1 MTGKQ
6 HHSSNQRNMM
16 IPILFLDRRQLKS
29 PLQSPPQPTRVSI
42 RLRVLLCLLFLIPT
56 YLFTPLAIFAQ
67 APPIKEDR
75 TAIQNAHDFY
85 YSQKYSEAIEAYQV
99 LLKTPLHQHSKDEIR
114 MNLGR
119 SYEKLGDD
127 AMALQSF
134 QAVIDDNPD
143 GSYASQAV
151 HRIGALFRDRY
162 QYKEAITRCRQLAN
176 KYPKTQTAA
185 IARYLVA
192 QYTFADGG
200 YDEAIESYRSFLN
213 DFPTSPY
220 RNSALNSLIR
230 LYRIRHRYADAEKLI
245 RTELSHKPNDV
256 NLMDQLAGL
265 YKAQEKYDEAL
276 SLYRTALD
284 QNPTNTD
291 ILKKLGELYA
301 ERGQQDLAAEQWAK
315 IVQDDPD
322 QAYRYQQLG
331 SIYTS
336 HQMYEKAVEAYET
349 ALNLS
354 PNSAQLY
361 NRLVDV
367 YKIQGQVD
375 MAVNTCLRALSIV
388 DIGYSGRDTL
398 IQSMAEIYE
407 GAQQERLF
415 EEIIDRLQVTLRTD
429 SQNPSLV
436 LSLAEAYFYRGS
448 LDLALRTF
456 KQLHQLYAADR
467 GRLLEKYAQIL
478 ERNKNP
484 KAADFYQAIAELFPN
499 THLAWVAQMKLVR
512 FYERWGQWNDALAVL
527 TSMTRRNNQPSAQ
540 LLLGHVWLHG
550 IRDPGAALQV
560 YQALANQPLSTD
572 QKIQIQ
578 LGVATC
584 YILQGK
590 SNKAEIALRPIVD
603 GNSNFK
609 ADAQKLIGDAYLLRG
624 DIEAA
629 VAAYK
634 RVLDIAMSN
643 PLSNDSLDRIVLIQS
658 NSDYSNEP
666 LKRYL
671 EAMQSDLNGDTEE
684 ALQLCQE
691 TMKEYPTALIV
702 DDLWMLIGGIHERE
716 ARYTDAIAA
725 YQQVTVLEE
734 SSIAAEAIAKIA
746 DIYRWE
752 LDAPDKA
759 QETYSILIQDYPE
772 SVIVAYARQQ
782 LDALMKEK
790 AE

>member
-1 MTGKQ
+1 
-6 HHSSNQRNMM
+6 MM
-16 IPILFLDRRQLKS
+16 IPNLSVDHQQLKLA
-29 PLQSPPQPTRVSI
+29 LQNLPQPTKVGI
-42 RLRVLLCLLFLIPT
+42 RLRGLLCLLFLIPT
-56 YLFTPLAIFAQ
+56 WLFIPLTTLAQ
-67 APPIKEDR
+67 TPPIKEDQI
-75 TAIQNAHDFY
+75 AIQNAHDFY
-85 YSQKYSEAIEAYQV
+85 YSQKYSEAIEAYKV
-99 LLKTPLHQHSKDEIR
+99 LLKTPLHQHSKDAIR

-134 QAVIDDNPD
+134 HAVIDDDPD

-230 LYRIRHRYADAEKLI
+230 LYRIRHRYTDAEKLI
-245 RTELSHKPNDV
+245 QTELSHKPNDI

-276 SLYRTALD
+276 FLYRTALE
-284 QNPTNTD
+284 QNPKNTD

-315 IVQDDPD
+315 IIQDDPD

-336 HQMYEKAVEAYET
+336 HQMYQKAVEAYET
-349 ALNLS
+349 ALNLN
-354 PNSAQLY
+354 PKSAQLY

-375 MAVNTCLRALSIV
+375 MAVNTCLRALSV
-388 DIGYSGRDTL
+388 VEIGYSGRDTL
-398 IQSMAEIYE
+398 IQSMIEIYE

-415 EEIIDRLQVTLRTD
+415 EEIIDRLQVALRTD
-429 SQNPSLV
+429 SQNPGLV
-436 LSLAEAYFYRGS
+436 LSLAEAYFYRGD

-456 KQLHQLYAADR
+456 KQLYQFYTADR

-484 KAADFYQAIAELFPN
+484 KAADFYRTIAKLFPN
-499 THLAWVAQMKLVR
+499 THLAWAAQMKLVR
-512 FYERWGQWNDALAVL
+512 FYEQWGRWEEALTVL
-527 TSMTRRNNQPSAQ
+527 TSMTRRNNQPSVQ

-590 SNKAEIALRPIVD
+590 SNIAEIALRPIAD

-609 ADAQKLIGDAYLLRG
+609 LDAHKLIGDVHLLRG
-624 DIEAA
+624 DIESA
-629 VAAYK
+629 VTAYK

-671 EAMQSDLNGDTEE
+671 KAMQSDLSGDTDA

-691 TMKEYPTALIV
+691 TMEEYPTALIV
-702 DDLWMLIGGIHERE
+702 DDIWMLIGGIHERE
-716 ARYTDAIAA
+716 TRYTDAIEA
-725 YQQVTVLEE
+725 YQQVTVLEG
-734 SSIAAEAIAKIA
+734 SPIAVEATAKIA
-746 DIYRWE
+746 DIYRWQLNE
-752 LDAPDKA
+752 FDKA
-759 QETYSILIQDYPE
+759 QETYTALIQDYPE

-790 AE
+790 K

>member
-1 MTGKQ
+1 MTG
-6 HHSSNQRNMM
+6 
-16 IPILFLDRRQLKS
+16 RQDLKS
-29 PLQSPPQPTRVSI
+29 LLQSQPQPRRIGTGLGI
-42 RLRVLLCLLFLIPT
+42 LLCLFVLILT
-56 YLFTPLAIFAQ
+56 CFSVPLTTFAQ
-67 APPIKEDR
+67 APPIKEDQI
-75 TAIQNAHDFY
+75 AIQNAHDFY
-85 YSQKYSEAIEAYQV
+85 YSQKYSEAIEAYQA
-99 LLKTPLHQHSKDEIR
+99 LLKTPLHQHSKDAIR

-134 QAVIDDNPD
+134 HAVIDDGPD

-192 QYTFADGG
+192 QYTSADGG
-200 YDEAIESYRSFLN
+200 YDKAIENYRSFLN

-230 LYRIRHRYADAEKLI
+230 LYRIRHRYTDAEKLI
-245 RTELSHKPNDV
+245 RAELSHKPNDS
-256 NLMDQLAGL
+256 NLMEQLAGL

-276 SLYRTALD
+276 SLYHTALD
-284 QNPTNTD
+284 QNPKNTD

-349 ALNLS
+349 AINLS
-354 PNSAQLY
+354 PKSAQLY
-361 NRLVDV
+361 NRLADV

-375 MAVNTCLRALSIV
+375 MAVNTSLRALSVV

-415 EEIIDRLQVTLRTD
+415 EQVIDRLQATLRTN
-429 SQNPSLV
+429 SRNPSLV
-436 LSLAEAYFYRGS
+436 LSLAEAYFYGGN
-448 LDLALRTF
+448 LDLALKNF
-456 KQLHQLYAADR
+456 KRLHRLYPADR
-467 GRLLEKYAQIL
+467 GRILEKYAQIL

-499 THLAWVAQMKLVR
+499 THLAWTAQMKLVR
-512 FYERWGQWNDALAVL
+512 FYERWGWWDDALTVL
-527 TSMTRRNNQPSAQ
+527 TRMTQRSNQLSAQ

-550 IRDPGAALQV
+550 IRDPGAALRV

-572 QKIQIQ
+572 QKTQVQ
-578 LGVATC
+578 LGIASC
-584 YILQGK
+584 YILQGQ
-590 SNKAEIALRPIVD
+590 SDEAEIALRPIANR
-603 GNSNFK
+603 NSNFK
-609 ADAQKLIGDAYLLRG
+609 ADAQKLIGDAHLLRG
-624 DIEAA
+624 DVEAA

-671 EAMQSDLNGDTEE
+671 EALRSDLSGDTEA
-684 ALQLCQE
+684 ALRLCQE

-716 ARYTDAIAA
+716 ARYTDVIAA

-734 SSIAAEAIAKIA
+734 SPIAAEATAKIA
-746 DIYRWE
+746 DIYRWK
-752 LDAPDKA
+752 LDEPDKA
-759 QETYSILIQDYPE
+759 QETYSALIQDYPE

-782 LDALMKEK
+782 LDALIKEK
-790 AE
+790 E

>member
-1 MTGKQ
+1 MTVKQ
-6 HHSSNQRNMM
+6 HHSSNHQNMI
-16 IPILFLDRRQLKS
+16 IPTLFLDHQQLKL
-29 PLQSPPQPTRVSI
+29 PLQNLPQPTRVGI

-56 YLFTPLAIFAQ
+56 WLFTPLTTLAQ
-67 APPIKEDR
+67 TPPIKEDR
-75 TAIQNAHDFY
+75 IAIQNAHDFY
-85 YSQKYSEAIEAYQV
+85 YSQKYSEAIEAYKA
-99 LLKTPLHQHSKDEIR
+99 LLGTPLYQHSKDAIR

-134 QAVIDDNPD
+134 HTVIDDDPD

-185 IARYLVA
+185 IARYLIA

-220 RNSALNSLIR
+220 RNSALNSLMR
-230 LYRIRHRYADAEKLI
+230 LYRIRHRYTDAEKLI
-245 RTELSHKPNDV
+245 QAELSHKPNDS
-256 NLMDQLAGL
+256 NLMDQLADL

-276 SLYRTALD
+276 SLYRTALR
-284 QNPTNTD
+284 QNPKNTD

-336 HQMYEKAVEAYET
+336 HQMYRKAVEAYET

-354 PNSAQLY
+354 PKNAQLY
-361 NRLVDV
+361 NRLADV

-375 MAVNTCLRALSIV
+375 MAVDTYLRALSVV

-407 GAQQERLF
+407 GAQQKRLL
-415 EEIIDRLQVTLRTD
+415 EGVIDRLQVMLRSA

-436 LSLAEAYFYRGS
+436 LSLAETYFYRGD
-448 LDLALRTF
+448 LDLALRNF
-456 KQLHQLYAADR
+456 KRLYRLYTADR
-467 GRLLEKYAQIL
+467 GRILEKYAQIL

-512 FYERWGQWNDALAVL
+512 FYERWGRWDDALAVL

-572 QKIQIQ
+572 EKIQIQ
-578 LGVATC
+578 LGAATC

-590 SNKAEIALRPIVD
+590 SNIAEIALRPIAD

-609 ADAQKLIGDAYLLRG
+609 AEAQKLIGDAHLLRG
-624 DIEAA
+624 DIESA

-671 EAMQSDLNGDTEE
+671 EAMQSDLSGDTEA
-684 ALQLCQE
+684 ALQLCHE
-691 TMKEYPTALIV
+691 TMEEYPTALIV

-716 ARYTDAIAA
+716 ARYTDAITA

-734 SSIAAEAIAKIA
+734 SPIAAEATAKIA
-746 DIYRWE
+746 DIYRWK

-759 QETYSILIQDYPE
+759 QETYTTLIQDYPE

-790 AE
+790 K

>member
-1 MTGKQ
+1 MTEQQ
-6 HHSSNQRNMM
+6 HHNSNQRNIV
-16 IPILFLDRRQLKS
+16 IPTLFLDYQQLKLL
-29 PLQSPPQPTRVSI
+29 PQSPPQPTRVGV
-42 RLRVLLCLLFLIPT
+42 RLRGLLCLLFSISTL
-56 YLFTPLAIFAQ
+56 LSTPLAAFAQ

-75 TAIQNAHDFY
+75 IAIQNAHDFY
-85 YSQKYSEAIEAYQV
+85 YSQKYSEAIEAYQAI
-99 LLKTPLHQHSKDEIR
+99 LKTPLHQHSQDAIR

-134 QAVIDDNPD
+134 HAVIDDDPD

-230 LYRIRHRYADAEKLI
+230 VYRIRHRYTDAEKLI
-245 RTELSHKPNDV
+245 QTELSHKPNDI
-256 NLMDQLAGL
+256 NLMDQLADL

-284 QNPTNTD
+284 QNPKNTD

-301 ERGQQDLAAEQWAK
+301 ERGEQDLAAEQWAK

-336 HQMYEKAVEAYET
+336 HQMYKKAVEAYET
-349 ALNLS
+349 ALSLS
-354 PNSAQLY
+354 PRNAQLY
-361 NRLVDV
+361 NRLADV

-375 MAVNTCLRALSIV
+375 MAVNTYLRALNVV

-407 GAQQERLF
+407 GAQQKRLLEGVIERL
-415 EEIIDRLQVTLRTD
+415 QMTLGAD
-429 SQNPSLV
+429 SQNPSIV
-436 LSLAEAYFYRGS
+436 LALAEAYFYRGN
-448 LDLALRTF
+448 LDLALRNF
-456 KQLHQLYAADR
+456 RRLHQLYAADR

-484 KAADFYQAIAELFPN
+484 KAADFYQTIAELYPN

-512 FYERWGQWNDALAVL
+512 FYERWGRWDDALTVL
-527 TSMTRRNNQPSAQ
+527 RSMTRRSNQPSAQ

-560 YQALANQPLSTD
+560 YQTLANQPLSTD
-572 QKIQIQ
+572 EKMQIQ
-578 LGVATC
+578 LGMATC

-590 SNKAEIALRPIVD
+590 SNIAEIALRPIAD

-609 ADAQKLIGDAYLLRG
+609 AEAQKLIGDAHLLRG
-624 DIEAA
+624 DIESA

-634 RVLDIAMSN
+634 GVLDIAMSN

-671 EAMQSDLNGDTEE
+671 EAMQSDLSGDTEE
-684 ALQLCQE
+684 ALQLCQA

-716 ARYTDAIAA
+716 ARYADAITA
-725 YQQVTVLEE
+725 YQEVTVLEE
-734 SSIAAEAIAKIA
+734 SPIAAEATAKIA
-746 DIYRWE
+746 DIYRWKLNE
-752 LDAPDKA
+752 PNKA
-759 QETYSILIQDYPE
+759 QETYTALIQDYPE

-782 LDALMKEK
+782 LDALMKLK
-790 AE
+790 R

>member
-1 MTGKQ
+1 MTGEQ
-6 HHSSNQRNMM
+6 HRSSNQRNMM
-16 IPILFLDRRQLKS
+16 ISILFLDCQQLGLS
-29 PLQSPPQPTRVSI
+29 LQSPPQPTRVGI
-42 RLRVLLCLLFLIPT
+42 RLRILLCLLFSLAT
-56 YLFTPLAIFAQ
+56 YLFIPLAIFAQ
-67 APPIKEDR
+67 APPSKENR
-75 TAIQNAHDFY
+75 IAIQNAHDFY
-85 YSQKYSEAIEAYQV
+85 YSQKYSEAVEAYQA
-99 LLKTPLHQHSKDEIR
+99 LLKTPLHQNSKDAIR
-114 MNLGR
+114 MNLGG

-134 QAVIDDNPD
+134 HAVIDDDPD
-143 GSYASQAV
+143 RAYASQAV
-151 HRIGALFRDRY
+151 HRVGALFRDRY

-200 YDEAIESYRSFLN
+200 YDDAIENYRSFLN

-230 LYRIRHRYADAEKLI
+230 LYRIRHRYTDAERLI
-245 RTELSHKPNDV
+245 QTELSHKPNDI

-276 SLYRTALD
+276 SLYRTALE
-284 QNPTNTD
+284 QNSKNTD

-301 ERGQQDLAAEQWAK
+301 ERGQQELAAEQWAK

-336 HQMYEKAVEAYET
+336 HQMYKKAVEAYET

-354 PNSAQLY
+354 PKSAQLY
-361 NRLVDV
+361 NQLADV

-375 MAVNTCLRALSIV
+375 MAVNTYLRALSVV

-407 GAQQERLF
+407 GAQRKRLL
-415 EEIIDRLQVTLRTD
+415 EGVIDRLQAMLRTD

-436 LSLAEAYFYRGS
+436 LSLAESYFYRGD
-448 LDLALRTF
+448 LGLALRNF
-456 KQLHQLYAADR
+456 KRLHQLYAADH
-467 GRLLEKYAQIL
+467 GRILEKYAQIL

-484 KAADFYQAIAELFPN
+484 EAADFYHAIAELFPN
-499 THLAWVAQMKLVR
+499 THLAWTAQMKLVR
-512 FYERWGQWNDALAVL
+512 FYERWGRWEDALTVL
-527 TSMTRRNNQPSAQ
+527 TNMMRRSDQPSAQ
-540 LLLGHVWLHG
+540 LLLGHIWLHG

-560 YQALANQPLSTD
+560 YRALANQSLSID

-578 LGVATC
+578 LGIATC

-590 SNKAEIALRPIVD
+590 SNEAEIVLRPIAN

-609 ADAQKLIGDAYLLRG
+609 VEAQKLIGDAHLLRG
-624 DIEAA
+624 DIESAI
-629 VAAYK
+629 AAYK

-666 LKRYL
+666 LRRYL
-671 EAMQSDLNGDTEE
+671 EAMQSDLSGDTDA
-684 ALQLCQE
+684 ALQLCYE
-691 TMKEYPTALIV
+691 TMKEYPTALII

-716 ARYTDAIAA
+716 TRYTDAIKA
-725 YQQVTVLEE
+725 YQQVTVLDG
-734 SSIAAEAIAKIA
+734 SPIAAEATAKIA
-746 DIYRWE
+746 DIYRWR
-752 LDAPDKA
+752 LNKLGKA
-759 QETYSILIQDYPE
+759 QETYTALIQAYPE

-790 AE
+790 E

>member
-1 MTGKQ
+1 MTEQQ
-6 HHSSNQRNMM
+6 HHNSNQRNIV
-16 IPILFLDRRQLKS
+16 IPTLFLDYQQLKLLPQS
-29 PLQSPPQPTRVSI
+29 PLQPTRIDV

-56 YLFTPLAIFAQ
+56 YLFIPLATFAQ

-75 TAIQNAHDFY
+75 IAIQNAHDFY
-85 YSQKYSEAIEAYQV
+85 YSQKYSEAIEAYQAI
-99 LLKTPLHQHSKDEIR
+99 LKTPLHQHSKDAIR

-134 QAVIDDNPD
+134 HAVIDDDPD

-162 QYKEAITRCRQLAN
+162 QYKEAIIRCRQLAN

-230 LYRIRHRYADAEKLI
+230 VYRIRHRYTDAEKLI
-245 RTELSHKPNDV
+245 QTELSHKPNDI
-256 NLMDQLAGL
+256 NLMDQLADL

-276 SLYRTALD
+276 SLYRTALE
-284 QNPTNTD
+284 QNPKNTD

-336 HQMYEKAVEAYET
+336 HQMYKKAVEAYET
-349 ALNLS
+349 ALSLS
-354 PNSAQLY
+354 PRNAQLY
-361 NRLVDV
+361 NRLADV

-375 MAVNTCLRALSIV
+375 MAVNTYLRALNVV

-407 GAQQERLF
+407 GAQQKRLLEGVIERL
-415 EEIIDRLQVTLRTD
+415 QMTLSAD
-429 SQNPSLV
+429 SQNRSIV
-436 LSLAEAYFYRGS
+436 LALAEAYFYRGD
-448 LDLALRTF
+448 LDLALRNF
-456 KQLHQLYAADR
+456 RRLHQLYAADR
-467 GRLLEKYAQIL
+467 GRILEKYAQIL

-499 THLAWVAQMKLVR
+499 THLAWGAQMKLVR
-512 FYERWGQWNDALAVL
+512 FYERWGRWDDALRVL

-550 IRDPGAALQV
+550 IRDPEAALQV
-560 YQALANQPLSTD
+560 YQTLANQPLSTD
-572 QKIQIQ
+572 EKIQIQ
-578 LGVATC
+578 LGMATC

-590 SNKAEIALRPIVD
+590 SNIAEIALRPIAD

-609 ADAQKLIGDAYLLRG
+609 AEAQKLIGDAHLLRG
-624 DIEAA
+624 DIESA

-634 RVLDIAMSN
+634 GVLDIAMSN

-671 EAMQSDLNGDTEE
+671 EAMQSDLSGDTEE

-691 TMKEYPTALIV
+691 TMDEYPTALIV
-702 DDLWMLIGGIHERE
+702 DDLWMLIGGIHKRE
-716 ARYTDAIAA
+716 ARYTDAITA

-734 SSIAAEAIAKIA
+734 SPIAAEATAKIA
-746 DIYRWE
+746 DIYRWK
-752 LDAPDKA
+752 LDDPDKA
-759 QETYSILIQDYPE
+759 QETYSALIQDYPE

-782 LDALMKEK
+782 LDALMKDKE
-790 AE
+790 

>member
-6 HHSSNQRNMM
+6 HHSSNQRNMV
-16 IPILFLDRRQLKS
+16 IPTLFLDRQQLKL
-29 PLQSPPQPTRVSI
+29 PLQSPPQPTRVGI

-56 YLFTPLAIFAQ
+56 YLFIPLATFAQ
-67 APPIKEDR
+67 APSIKEDR
-75 TAIQNAHDFY
+75 IAIQNAHDFY
-85 YSQKYSEAIEAYQV
+85 YSQKYSEVIEAYQV
-99 LLKTPLHQHSKDEIR
+99 LLKTPLHQRSKDEIR

-200 YDEAIESYRSFLN
+200 YDEAIENYRGFLN

-230 LYRIRHRYADAEKLI
+230 LYRIRHRYTDAEKLI
-245 RTELSHKPNDV
+245 RAELSHKPNDI

-284 QNPTNTD
+284 QNPNNTD

-354 PNSAQLY
+354 PKNAQLY
-361 NRLVDV
+361 NRLADV

-375 MAVNTCLRALSIV
+375 MAVNTCLRALSVV

-407 GAQQERLF
+407 GAQQEHLF
-415 EEIIDRLQVTLRTD
+415 EEIIDRLQVTLGAD
-429 SQNPSLV
+429 SQNSSLV
-436 LSLAEAYFYRGS
+436 LSLAEVYFYRGN

-456 KQLHQLYAADR
+456 KRLHQLYAADR
-467 GRLLEKYAQIL
+467 GRILEKYAQIL

-499 THLAWVAQMKLVR
+499 THLAWIAQMKLVR
-512 FYERWGQWNDALAVL
+512 FYERWGRWDDALTVL
-527 TSMTRRNNQPSAQ
+527 ISMTRRSNQPSAQ
-540 LLLGHVWLHG
+540 LLLGQVWLHG

-590 SNKAEIALRPIVD
+590 SNEAEIALRPIAD

-609 ADAQKLIGDAYLLRG
+609 VDAQKLIGDAYLLRG

-671 EAMQSDLNGDTEE
+671 EAMQSDLSGDTEE

-725 YQQVTVLEE
+725 YQRVTVLEE
-734 SSIAAEAIAKIA
+734 SPIAAEATAKIA
-746 DIYRWE
+746 DIYRSE

-759 QETYSILIQDYPE
+759 QETYSTLIQDYPE

-790 AE
+790 E

>member
-1 MTGKQ
+1 MTVKQ
-6 HHSSNQRNMM
+6 HHSNNHQNMI
-16 IPILFLDRRQLKS
+16 IPNLSVDHQQLKL
-29 PLQSPPQPTRVSI
+29 PLQSLPQPTRVGI
-42 RLRVLLCLLFLIPT
+42 RLRGLLCLLFLILT
-56 YLFTPLAIFAQ
+56 FLCISLTTLAQ
-67 APPIKEDR
+67 TPPIRENQI
-75 TAIQNAHDFY
+75 AIQNAHDFY
-85 YSQKYSEAIEAYQV
+85 YSQKYPEAIEAYKV
-99 LLKTPLHQHSKDEIR
+99 LLKTPLHQHSKDAIR

-134 QAVIDDNPD
+134 HAVIDDDPD

-230 LYRIRHRYADAEKLI
+230 LYRIRHRYTDAEKLI
-245 RTELSHKPNDV
+245 QTELSHKPNDI

-276 SLYRTALD
+276 FLYRTALE
-284 QNPTNTD
+284 QNPKNTD

-315 IVQDDPD
+315 IIQDDPD

-336 HQMYEKAVEAYET
+336 HQMYQKAVEAYET
-349 ALNLS
+349 ALNLN
-354 PNSAQLY
+354 PKSAQLY

-375 MAVNTCLRALSIV
+375 MAVNTCLRALSV
-388 DIGYSGRDTL
+388 VEIGYSGRDTL
-398 IQSMAEIYE
+398 IQSMIEIYE

-415 EEIIDRLQVTLRTD
+415 EEIIDRLQVALRTD
-429 SQNPSLV
+429 SQNPGLV
-436 LSLAEAYFYRGS
+436 LSLAEAYFYRGD

-456 KQLHQLYAADR
+456 KQLYQFYTADR

-484 KAADFYQAIAELFPN
+484 KAADFYRTIAKLFPN
-499 THLAWVAQMKLVR
+499 THLAWAAQMKLVR
-512 FYERWGQWNDALAVL
+512 FYEQWGRWEEALTVL
-527 TSMTRRNNQPSAQ
+527 TSMTRRNNQPSVQ

-550 IRDPGAALQV
+550 IRDPGAALQI

-590 SNKAEIALRPIVD
+590 SNIAEIALRPIAD

-609 ADAQKLIGDAYLLRG
+609 LDAHKLIGDAHLLRG
-624 DIEAA
+624 DIESA
-629 VAAYK
+629 VTAYK

-671 EAMQSDLNGDTEE
+671 KAMQSDLSGDTDA
-684 ALQLCQE
+684 ALQLCHE

-702 DDLWMLIGGIHERE
+702 DDIWMLIGGIHERE
-716 ARYTDAIAA
+716 TRYTDAIEA
-725 YQQVTVLEE
+725 YQQVTVLEG
-734 SSIAAEAIAKIA
+734 SPIAVEATAKIA
-746 DIYRWE
+746 DIYRWQLNE
-752 LDAPDKA
+752 FDKA
-759 QETYSILIQDYPE
+759 QETYTTLIQDYPE

-790 AE
+790 E

>member
-1 MTGKQ
+1 MTGEQ
-6 HHSSNQRNMM
+6 HRSSNQRNMM
-16 IPILFLDRRQLKS
+16 ISILFLDCQQLGLS
-29 PLQSPPQPTRVSI
+29 LQSPPQPTRVGI
-42 RLRVLLCLLFLIPT
+42 RLRILLCLLFSIAT
-56 YLFTPLAIFAQ
+56 YLCIPLAIFAQ
-67 APPIKEDR
+67 APPSKENR
-75 TAIQNAHDFY
+75 IAIQNAHDFY
-85 YSQKYSEAIEAYQV
+85 YSQKYSEAVEAYQA
-99 LLKTPLHQHSKDEIR
+99 LLKTPLHQNSKDAIR
-114 MNLGR
+114 MNLGG

-134 QAVIDDNPD
+134 HAVIDDDPD

-151 HRIGALFRDRY
+151 HRVGALFRDRY

-200 YDEAIESYRSFLN
+200 YDDAIENYRSFLN

-230 LYRIRHRYADAEKLI
+230 LYRIRHRYTDAERLI
-245 RTELSHKPNDV
+245 QTELSHKPNDI

-276 SLYRTALD
+276 SLYRTALE
-284 QNPTNTD
+284 QNSKNTD

-301 ERGQQDLAAEQWAK
+301 ERGQQELAAEQWAK
-315 IVQDDPD
+315 IIQDDPD

-336 HQMYEKAVEAYET
+336 HQMYKKAVEAYET

-354 PNSAQLY
+354 PKSAQLY
-361 NRLVDV
+361 NQLADV

-375 MAVNTCLRALSIV
+375 MAVNTYLRALSVV

-407 GAQQERLF
+407 GAQRKRLL
-415 EEIIDRLQVTLRTD
+415 EGVIDRLQAMLRTD

-436 LSLAEAYFYRGS
+436 LSLAESYFYREDLG
-448 LDLALRTF
+448 LALRNF
-456 KQLHQLYAADR
+456 KRLHQLYAADR
-467 GRLLEKYAQIL
+467 GRILEKYAQIL

-499 THLAWVAQMKLVR
+499 THLAWTAQMKLVR
-512 FYERWGQWNDALAVL
+512 FYERWGRWKDALTVL
-527 TSMTRRNNQPSAQ
+527 TNMMRRSNQPSAQ
-540 LLLGHVWLHG
+540 LLLGHIWLHG

-560 YQALANQPLSTD
+560 YRALANQSLSID

-578 LGVATC
+578 LGIATC

-590 SNKAEIALRPIVD
+590 SNEAEIALRPIAN

-609 ADAQKLIGDAYLLRG
+609 VEAQKLIGDAHLLWG
-624 DIEAA
+624 DIESA

-671 EAMQSDLNGDTEE
+671 EAMQSDLSGDTDA
-684 ALQLCQE
+684 ALQLCYE

-716 ARYTDAIAA
+716 ARYTDAITA
-725 YQQVTVLEE
+725 YQQVTVLDG
-734 SSIAAEAIAKIA
+734 SPIAAEATAKIA
-746 DIYRWE
+746 DIYRWH
-752 LDAPDKA
+752 LNKLGKA
-759 QETYSILIQDYPE
+759 QETYTALIQAYPE

-790 AE
+790 E

>member
-1 MTGKQ
+1 MRGKQ
-6 HHSSNQRNMM
+6 HHCNNQRNVM
-16 IPILFLDRRQLKS
+16 ISTLFFYCQQLKL
-29 PLQSPPQPTRVSI
+29 PLQSPPQLTRVSM
-42 RLRVLLCLLFLIPT
+42 RLRVFLCLLFSITTCLLIP
-56 YLFTPLAIFAQ
+56 LATFAQ
-67 APPIKEDR
+67 APPVKEDR
-75 TAIQNAHDFY
+75 IAIQNAHDFY
-85 YSQKYSEAIEAYQV
+85 YSQKYSEAIEAYNA
-99 LLKTPLHQHSKDEIR
+99 LLKTPLQQHSKDAIR

-134 QAVIDDNPD
+134 HAVIDDDPD

-176 KYPKTQTAA
+176 KYPNTQTTA

-200 YDEAIESYRSFLN
+200 YDEAIENYRGFLN

-230 LYRIRHRYADAEKLI
+230 LYRIRHRYTDAEKLI
-245 RTELSHKPNDV
+245 QAELSHKPNDI

-276 SLYRTALD
+276 SLYRTALE
-284 QNPTNTD
+284 QNPKNTD

-322 QAYRYQQLG
+322 QTYRYQQLG

-336 HQMYEKAVEAYET
+336 HQMYEKAVAAYET

-354 PNSAQLY
+354 PKNAQLY

-367 YKIQGQVD
+367 YKIQGQID
-375 MAVNTCLRALSIV
+375 MAVNTCLRALSVV

-398 IQSMAEIYE
+398 IQSMVEIYE
-407 GAQQERLF
+407 GAQQERLL
-415 EEIIDRLQVTLRTD
+415 EGIIDQIQVILRTD
-429 SQNPSLV
+429 SRNPSLV
-436 LSLAEAYFYRGS
+436 LSLAEAYFYRGN
-448 LDLALRTF
+448 LDVALTNF
-456 KQLHQLYAADR
+456 KRLHQLYTADR

-484 KAADFYQAIAELFPN
+484 KAADFYQAITELFPN
-499 THLAWVAQMKLVR
+499 THLAWTAQMKLVR
-512 FYERWGQWNDALAVL
+512 FYERWGRWADALAVL
-527 TSMTRRNNQPSAQ
+527 TDMTRRSNQPSAQ

-550 IRDPGAALQV
+550 IRDPEAALQV
-560 YQALANQPLSTD
+560 YRTLANQPLSTD
-572 QKIQIQ
+572 QKMQIQ
-578 LGVATC
+578 LGIATC

-590 SNKAEIALRPIVD
+590 SNIAEIALRPIAD

-609 ADAQKLIGDAYLLRG
+609 VEAQKLIGDAYLLRG

-634 RVLDIAMSN
+634 RVLDIAMSD

-671 EAMQSDLNGDTEE
+671 EAMQSDLSGDTEE
-684 ALQLCQE
+684 ALQLCQD

-725 YQQVTVLEE
+725 YQQVSALEE
-734 SSIAAEAIAKIA
+734 SPIAAEATAKIA
-746 DIYRWE
+746 DIYRWH
-752 LDAPDKA
+752 LNKPGKA
-759 QETYSILIQDYPE
+759 QETYTILIQDYPD

-790 AE
+790 E

>member
-1 MTGKQ
+1 MIGKQ
-6 HHSSNQRNMM
+6 RYNSNQRNMVAL
-16 IPILFLDRRQLKS
+16 ILFSDHQRLKL
-29 PLQSPPQPTRVSI
+29 PLQNQPQSTRI
-42 RLRVLLCLLFLIPT
+42 GTGLGVLLCLLLLIPT
-56 YLFTPLAIFAQ
+56 CILTPLTTFAQ
-67 APPIKEDR
+67 APPIKEDQI
-75 TAIQNAHDFY
+75 AIQNAHDFY
-85 YSQKYSEAIEAYQV
+85 YSQKYSEAVEAYQA
-99 LLKTPLHQHSKDEIR
+99 LLKTPLRQHSKDAIR
-114 MNLGR
+114 MNLGQ
-119 SYEKLGDD
+119 SYAKLGDD
-127 AMALQSF
+127 ALALQSF
-134 QAVIDDNPD
+134 HAVIDDDPN

-176 KYPKTQTAA
+176 KYPKTQAAA
-185 IARYLVA
+185 IARYLIA
-192 QYTFADGG
+192 QYTFAEGG
-200 YDEAIESYRSFLN
+200 YDEAIENYHSFLN

-220 RNSALNSLIR
+220 RTSALNSLVR
-230 LYRIRHRYADAEKLI
+230 LYRIRHRYTDAEKLI
-245 RTELSHKPNDV
+245 RDELRQKPNDV
-256 NLMDQLAGL
+256 SLMEQLAGL
-265 YKAQEKYDEAL
+265 YKAQGKYDEAL

-284 QNPTNTD
+284 QNPKNTD

-315 IVQDDPD
+315 IIQDDPD

-349 ALNLS
+349 AIGLS
-354 PNSAQLY
+354 SKDAQLY
-361 NRLVDV
+361 NRLADV

-375 MAVNTCLRALSIV
+375 MAVNTYLRALSAV

-415 EEIIDRLQVTLRTD
+415 ERVIDRLQATLRTD
-429 SQNPSLV
+429 SRNPSLV
-436 LSLAEAYFYRGS
+436 LSLAEVYFYRGN
-448 LDLALRTF
+448 LDLALKNF
-456 KQLHQLYAADR
+456 KRLRQLYPADR

-484 KAADFYQAIAELFPN
+484 KAADFYQAIAELFPH
-499 THLAWVAQMKLVR
+499 THLAWTAQMKLVR
-512 FYERWGQWNDALAVL
+512 FYERQGQWGDALTVL
-527 TSMTRRNNQPSAQ
+527 TGMTQRSNQPSAQ

-550 IRDPGAALQV
+550 IRDVDAALQI
-560 YQALANQPLSTD
+560 YQMLANQPLPTD
-572 QKIQIQ
+572 QKIQVQ
-578 LGVATC
+578 LGVAAC

-590 SNKAEIALRPIVD
+590 SDEAENTLRPIAGGD
-603 GNSNFK
+603 GNFK
-609 ADAQKLIGDAYLLRG
+609 ADAQKLIGDAHLLRG
-624 DIEAA
+624 NIEAA

-671 EAMQSDLNGDTEE
+671 EALRSDLSGETEA
-684 ALQLCQE
+684 ALKLCQE

-702 DDLWMLIGGIHERE
+702 DDLWMLIGGIHQRE

-725 YQQVTVLEE
+725 YQQITVLDE
-734 SSIAAEAIAKIA
+734 SPIAAEATAKIA
-746 DIYRWE
+746 DIYRWQ
-752 LDAPDKA
+752 LDEPDKA
-759 QETYSILIQDYPE
+759 QETYSALIQDYPE

-782 LDALMKEK
+782 LDTLMKLK
-790 AE
+790 R

>member
-1 MTGKQ
+1 MTVKQ
-6 HHSSNQRNMM
+6 HYSSDLRNMM
-16 IPILFLDRRQLKS
+16 IPILLLDHQQLKL
-29 PLQSPPQPTRVSI
+29 PLQSLSQPTGVGI
-42 RLRVLLCLLFLIPT
+42 RLRGLLCLLFLIPT
-56 YLFTPLAIFAQ
+56 FLCISLTTLAQTPS
-67 APPIKEDR
+67 IKEDR
-75 TAIQNAHDFY
+75 IAIQNAHDFY
-85 YSQKYSEAIEAYQV
+85 YSQKYSEAIEAYKA
-99 LLKTPLHQHSKDEIR
+99 LLETPLHQHSKDAIR

-134 QAVIDDNPD
+134 HAVIDDDPD

-185 IARYLVA
+185 IARYLIA

-230 LYRIRHRYADAEKLI
+230 LYRIRHRYTDAEKLI
-245 RTELSHKPNDV
+245 QAELSHKPNDI
-256 NLMDQLAGL
+256 NLMDQLADL

-276 SLYRTALD
+276 SLYRTALR
-284 QNPTNTD
+284 QNPKNTD

-336 HQMYEKAVEAYET
+336 HQMYRKAVEAYET

-354 PNSAQLY
+354 PKNAQLY
-361 NRLVDV
+361 NRLADV

-375 MAVNTCLRALSIV
+375 MAVDTYLRALSVV

-407 GAQQERLF
+407 GTQQKRLL
-415 EEIIDRLQVTLRTD
+415 EGVIDRLQVMLRAA
-429 SQNPSLV
+429 SQNPSLI
-436 LSLAEAYFYRGS
+436 LSLAEAYFYRGD
-448 LDLALRTF
+448 LDLALRNF
-456 KQLHQLYAADR
+456 KRLHQFYTADR
-467 GRLLEKYAQIL
+467 GHLLEKYAQIL

-484 KAADFYQAIAELFPN
+484 KAADFYQTIAELFPN

-512 FYERWGQWNDALAVL
+512 FYERWGRWGDALTVL

-572 QKIQIQ
+572 EKIQIQ
-578 LGVATC
+578 LGLATC

-590 SNKAEIALRPIVD
+590 SNIAEIALRPIAD

-609 ADAQKLIGDAYLLRG
+609 AEAQKLIGDAHLLRG
-624 DIEAA
+624 DIESA

-684 ALQLCQE
+684 ALQLCHE

-725 YQQVTVLEE
+725 YQEVTFLEE
-734 SSIAAEAIAKIA
+734 SPIAAEATAKIA
-746 DIYRWE
+746 DIYRWS
-752 LDAPDKA
+752 LNKPGKA
-759 QETYSILIQDYPE
+759 QETYTTLIQDYPE

-790 AE
+790 E

>member
-1 MTGKQ
+1 MIGKQ
-6 HHSSNQRNMM
+6 HHSSDQRSMV
-16 IPILFLDRRQLKS
+16 IPTLSLDRQQLEL
-29 PLQSPPQPTRVSI
+29 PPQSLPQPTRVGI
-42 RLRVLLCLLFLIPT
+42 RLRVLLCLLFSMPT
-56 YLFTPLAIFAQ
+56 YLLIPLTTFAQ
-67 APPIKEDR
+67 APSIKEDQI
-75 TAIQNAHDFY
+75 AIQNAHDFY
-85 YSQKYSEAIEAYQV
+85 YSQKYSEAIEAYKV
-99 LLKTPLHQHSKDEIR
+99 LLKTPLHQHSKDAIR

-134 QAVIDDNPD
+134 HAVIDDDPD

-200 YDEAIESYRSFLN
+200 HDEAIENYRSFLN

-230 LYRIRHRYADAEKLI
+230 LYRIKHRYTDAEKLI
-245 RTELSHKPNDV
+245 QTELSHKPNDI

-276 SLYRTALD
+276 SLYRTALE
-284 QNPTNTD
+284 QNPKNTD

-354 PNSAQLY
+354 PKSAQLY
-361 NRLVDV
+361 NRLADV

-375 MAVNTCLRALSIV
+375 MAVNTYLRALNVV

-398 IQSMAEIYE
+398 VQNMAEIYE
-407 GAQQERLF
+407 GVQQERLL
-415 EEIIDRLQVTLRTD
+415 EGVIDQLQVTLRANA
-429 SQNPSLV
+429 SNPGLV
-436 LSLAEAYFYRGS
+436 LSLAEAYFYRGN

-467 GRLLEKYAQIL
+467 GRILEKYAQIL
-478 ERNKNP
+478 DRNKDP
-484 KAADFYQAIAELFPN
+484 KAADFYQAIAELFPS
-499 THLAWVAQMKLVR
+499 THLAWAAQMKLVR
-512 FYERWGQWNDALAVL
+512 FYERWERWDDALTVL
-527 TSMTRRNNQPSAQ
+527 TSMTQQNNQPSAQ
-540 LLLGHVWLHG
+540 LLLGHVWLYG
-550 IRDPGAALQV
+550 IRDPGAALKV

-578 LGVATC
+578 LGIATC
-584 YILQGK
+584 YILQGR
-590 SNKAEIALRPIVD
+590 SNIAEIALGPIAN

-609 ADAQKLIGDAYLLRG
+609 VDAQKLIGDTHLLRG

-671 EAMQSDLNGDTEE
+671 EAMQSDLSGDTEK

-691 TMKEYPTALIV
+691 TMKEYSTALIV
-702 DDLWMLIGGIHERE
+702 DDLWMLIGGIHRRE
-716 ARYTDAIAA
+716 ARYVDAIAA

-734 SSIAAEAIAKIA
+734 SPIAAEATAKIA
-746 DIYRWE
+746 DIYRWH
-752 LDAPDKA
+752 LNKPGKA
-759 QETYSILIQDYPE
+759 QETYTTLIQDYPE

-782 LDALMKEK
+782 LDALMKDKE
-790 AE
+790 

>member
-1 MTGKQ
+1 MTEKQ
-6 HHSSNQRNMM
+6 HHSNNQQNVL
-16 IPILFLDRRQLKS
+16 IPALFLDREQLKL
-29 PLQSPPQPTRVSI
+29 PLQSPPQPARVGG
-42 RLRVLLCLLFLIPT
+42 RLKVILCLLFLMPICI
-56 YLFTPLAIFAQ
+56 FMPLATSAQ
-67 APPIKEDR
+67 TPPIREDR
-75 TAIQNAHDFY
+75 IAIQNAHDFY
-85 YSQKYSEAIEAYQV
+85 YSQKYSEAIEAYQAV
-99 LLKTPLHQHSKDEIR
+99 LKTPLHQHSKDAIR
-114 MNLGR
+114 MNLGH
-119 SYEKLGDD
+119 SYAKLGDD
-127 AMALQSF
+127 AMALQNF
-134 QAVIDDNPD
+134 HAVIDDDPD
-143 GSYASQAV
+143 GSYANQAV
-151 HRIGALFRDRY
+151 HRVGALFRDRY

-192 QYTFADGG
+192 QYAFADGG
-200 YDEAIESYRSFLN
+200 YDDAIANYLSFLS
-213 DFPTSPY
+213 DFPSSPY
-220 RNSALNSLIR
+220 RNSALNSLIQ
-230 LYRIRHRYADAEKLI
+230 LYRIRHRYTDAEKLI
-245 RTELSHKPNDV
+245 QTELSYKPNDI
-256 NLMDQLAGL
+256 NLMDQLASL

-276 SLYRTALD
+276 SLYRTALE
-284 QNPTNTD
+284 QNPKNTD

-301 ERGQQDLAAEQWAK
+301 ERGQQALAAEQWAK

-354 PNSAQLY
+354 PKSVQLY
-361 NRLVDV
+361 NRLADV

-375 MAVNTCLRALSIV
+375 MAVNTCLRALSVV

-398 IQSMAEIYE
+398 IQSIAEIYE
-407 GAQQERLF
+407 GAQQERLL
-415 EEIIDRLQVTLRTD
+415 EGVIDRLQVMLRTD
-429 SQNPSLV
+429 SRNPSLV
-436 LSLAEAYFYRGS
+436 LSLAESYFYRGN
-448 LDLALRTF
+448 LDLALRNF
-456 KQLHQLYAADR
+456 KRLYQFYTADG
-467 GRLLEKYAQIL
+467 GRILEKYAQIL

-484 KAADFYQAIAELFPN
+484 KAADFYQAIVELFPN

-512 FYERWGQWNDALAVL
+512 FYERWGRWDDALIVL
-527 TSMTRRNNQPSAQ
+527 TGMTRQNNQPSAQ

-584 YILQGK
+584 YILQGR
-590 SNKAEIALRPIVD
+590 SNAAEIALRPIAD
-603 GNSNFK
+603 GNNNFK
-609 ADAQKLIGDAYLLRG
+609 VDAQKLIGDAYLLRG
-624 DIEAA
+624 DIESA

-671 EAMQSDLNGDTEE
+671 EAMQNDLSGDTEG

-725 YQQVTVLEE
+725 YQRVTVLEE
-734 SSIAAEAIAKIA
+734 SPIAAEATVKIA
-746 DIYRWE
+746 DIYRWH
-752 LDAPDKA
+752 LNKPVKA
-759 QETYSILIQDYPE
+759 QETYTTLIQDYPE

-790 AE
+790 K

>member
-1 MTGKQ
+1 
-6 HHSSNQRNMM
+6 MM
-16 IPILFLDRRQLKS
+16 IPTLFLDRQQLKL
-29 PLQSPPQPTRVSI
+29 PAQSPPQPTRVGI
-42 RLRVLLCLLFLIPT
+42 RLRALLCLLFLIPT
-56 YLFTPLAIFAQ
+56 YLFIPLATFAQ

-75 TAIQNAHDFY
+75 IAIQNAHDFY

-99 LLKTPLHQHSKDEIR
+99 LLKTPLHQRSKDEIR

-200 YDEAIESYRSFLN
+200 YDEAIENYRGFLN

-230 LYRIRHRYADAEKLI
+230 LYRIRHRYTDAEKLI
-245 RTELSHKPNDV
+245 RAELSHKPNDI

-284 QNPTNTD
+284 QNPNNTD

-354 PNSAQLY
+354 PKNAQLY
-361 NRLVDV
+361 NRLADV

-375 MAVNTCLRALSIV
+375 MAVNTCLRALSVV

-398 IQSMAEIYE
+398 IQSMTEIYE
-407 GAQQERLF
+407 GAQQEHLF
-415 EEIIDRLQVTLRTD
+415 EEIIDRLQVTLGAD

-436 LSLAEAYFYRGS
+436 LSLAEVYFYRGN

-456 KQLHQLYAADR
+456 KRLHQLYAADR
-467 GRLLEKYAQIL
+467 GRILEKYAQIL

-499 THLAWVAQMKLVR
+499 THLAWIAQMKLVR
-512 FYERWGQWNDALAVL
+512 FYERWGRWDDALTVL
-527 TSMTRRNNQPSAQ
+527 ISMTRRSNQPSAQ
-540 LLLGHVWLHG
+540 LLLGQVWLHG

-590 SNKAEIALRPIVD
+590 SNEAEIALRPIAD

-609 ADAQKLIGDAYLLRG
+609 VDAQKLIGDAYLLRG

-671 EAMQSDLNGDTEE
+671 EAMQSDLSGNTEE

-716 ARYTDAIAA
+716 VRYTDAIAA
-725 YQQVTVLEE
+725 YQRVTVLEE
-734 SSIAAEAIAKIA
+734 SPIAAEATAKIA
-746 DIYRWE
+746 DIYRSE

-759 QETYSILIQDYPE
+759 QETYSTLIQDYPE

-790 AE
+790 E

>member
-1 MTGKQ
+1 
-6 HHSSNQRNMM
+6 MM
-16 IPILFLDRRQLKS
+16 IPTLFLDRQQLKL
-29 PLQSPPQPTRVSI
+29 PLQSPPQPTRVGI
-42 RLRVLLCLLFLIPT
+42 RLRALLCLLFLIPT
-56 YLFTPLAIFAQ
+56 YLFIPLATFAQ

-75 TAIQNAHDFY
+75 IAIQNAHDFY

-99 LLKTPLHQHSKDEIR
+99 LLKTPLHQRSKDEIR

-200 YDEAIESYRSFLN
+200 YDEAIENYRGFLN

-230 LYRIRHRYADAEKLI
+230 LYRIRHRYTDAEKLI
-245 RTELSHKPNDV
+245 RAELSHKPNDI

-284 QNPTNTD
+284 QNPNNTD

-354 PNSAQLY
+354 PKNAQLY
-361 NRLVDV
+361 NRLADV

-375 MAVNTCLRALSIV
+375 MAVNTCLRALSVV

-407 GAQQERLF
+407 GAQQEHLF
-415 EEIIDRLQVTLRTD
+415 EEIIDRLQVTLGAD
-429 SQNPSLV
+429 SQNSSLV
-436 LSLAEAYFYRGS
+436 LSLAEVYFYRGN

-456 KQLHQLYAADR
+456 KRLHQLYAADR
-467 GRLLEKYAQIL
+467 GRILEKYAQIL

-499 THLAWVAQMKLVR
+499 THLAWIAQMKLVR
-512 FYERWGQWNDALAVL
+512 FYERWGRWDDALTVL
-527 TSMTRRNNQPSAQ
+527 ISMTRRSNQPSAQ
-540 LLLGHVWLHG
+540 LLLGQVWLHG

-590 SNKAEIALRPIVD
+590 SNEAEIALRPIAD

-609 ADAQKLIGDAYLLRG
+609 VDAQKLIGDAYLLRG

-671 EAMQSDLNGDTEE
+671 EAMQSDLSGDTEE

-725 YQQVTVLEE
+725 YQRVTVLEE
-734 SSIAAEAIAKIA
+734 SPIAAEATAKIA
-746 DIYRWE
+746 DIYRSE

-759 QETYSILIQDYPE
+759 QETYSTLIQDYPE

-790 AE
+790 E